1 MAEWK
6 TKNKIKKTQ
15 ITTARGS
22 QSINIQNLFEGA
34 GVEKAQVFTLNDG
47 IILGSTACDYS
58 TSWNYGDKSV
68 TIDSIAK
75 TWNTTPTLFFA
86 DIENKRE
93 HPLYADGKFTTITIP
108 SGYSLYTI
116 EVAGKGTF
124 TVYENEEPVTF
135 QMADNNTMTPAKV
148 YRICYKQK
156 AETVNVRVSGVNISW
171 AYMSSCYYFT
181 KKTQSVKNTVVVTE
195 SVYGN
200 FDTDKGITFPA
211 TPGEPPI
218 PQIPAIGLLG
228 YNDCF
233 MDFYS
238 MKKEGTNKNVTS
250 LSEFTFSDSSSTRK
264 TTHVSFPHVTNLNGE
279 INLENTRYLSYLQ
292 LGTLNNPVVWEN
304 PKLKLFIFHYLD
316 LNLTI
321 YTKGAVPFE
330 IEITPEYS
338 ASKVKINFKDSEEI
352 L

>member
-1 MAEWK
+1 MTDWK

-15 ITTARGS
+15 IATARGS
-22 QSINIQNLFEGA
+22 QSINLQSLFEGA

-47 IILGSTACDYS
+47 IILGSTSCDYS
-58 TSWNYGDKSV
+58 TSWSYGEKSV
-68 TIDSIAK
+68 TIDSMAK

-86 DIENKRE
+86 DIEDEVDRY
-93 HPLYADGKFTTITIP
+93 LYLNGKFTTITIP
-108 SGYSLYTI
+108 SGYCLYTI
-116 EVAGKGTF
+116 EVSGKGTF
-124 TVYENEEPVTF
+124 TLYENEEPVTF
-135 QMADNNTMTPAKV
+135 ELFGISKI
-148 YRICYKQK
+148 YIICYKQK
-156 AETVNVRVSGVNISW
+156 SETVKIRVSGLNISW
-171 AYMSSCYYFT
+171 AFMSSCYYFT
-181 KKTQSVKNTVVVTE
+181 KKTQNVKNTVVVTE

-238 MKKEGTNKNVTS
+238 MKKEGTNKNVAS
-250 LSEFTFSDSSSTRK
+250 LSEFTFSDSSSIRK
-264 TTHVSFPHVTNLNGE
+264 TTHVSFPHVISLNGE

-304 PKLKLFIFHYLD
+304 PKLKLFIFHHPD

-338 ASKVKINFKDSEEI
+338 ASKVKINFKDSEVV
-352 L
+352 

>member
-1 MAEWK
+1 MADWK

-15 ITTARGS
+15 MTTARGS
-22 QSINIQNLFEGA
+22 QTINVQNLFEGA

-58 TSWNYGDKSV
+58 TSWSYGEKTV

-108 SGYSLYTI
+108 SGYSFYTI
-116 EVAGKGTF
+116 EVAGKGMF

-135 QMADNNTMTPAKV
+135 QMVDNNTMTPAKV

-181 KKTQSVKNTVVVTE
+181 KKTKSVKNTVVVTE

-200 FDTDKGITFPA
+200 FDFDKGITIPA
-211 TPGEPPI
+211 TSGENPEPE
-218 PQIPAIGLLG
+218 PENSIGILG
-228 YNDCF
+228 IKDVLI
-233 MDFYS
+233 DFYS
-238 MKKEGTNKNVTS
+238 MKKEGTQENITFI
-250 LSEFTFSDSSSTRK
+250 SEFNINSTDF
-264 TTHVSFPHVTNLNGE
+264 THVSFPHVTNLSGE
-279 INLENTRYLSYLQ
+279 INLEKNQYLKYLQ
-292 LGTLNNPVVWEN
+292 LGTSNNPVVWEN
-304 PKLKLFIFHYLD
+304 PSIKLPKINYAFDI
-316 LNLTI
+316 NTTI
-321 YTKGAVPFE
+321 YTEGAIPF
-330 IEITPEYS
+330 IVGVIPEVQTS
-338 ASKVKINFKDSEEI
+338 RVKLNFKDSDLEES
-352 L
+352 

>member
-1 MAEWK
+1 MPDWK

-15 ITTARGS
+15 MTTARGS
-22 QSINIQNLFEGA
+22 QTVNIQSLFEGA

-58 TSWNYGDKSV
+58 TSWSYGEKTV

-135 QMADNNTMTPAKV
+135 QMADNETMTPAKV

-181 KKTQSVKNTVVVTE
+181 KKTKSVKNTVVVTE

-200 FDTDKGITFPA
+200 FDFDKGITFPA
-211 TPGEPPI
+211 TPGENPEPE
-218 PQIPAIGLLG
+218 PENPIGLLG
-228 YNDCF
+228 GGDEF
-233 MDFYS
+233 VDFYS
-238 MKKEGTNKNVTS
+238 MKKEGTNENITS
-250 LSEFTFSDSSSTRK
+250 VSEFNYANSNLTYI
-264 TTHVSFPHVTNLNGE
+264 SFPHVTNIVGE
-279 INLENTRYLSYLQ
+279 INLEKLTGLKYVQ
-292 LGTLNNPVVWEN
+292 LGTLNNPVTWTN
-304 PKLKLFIFHYLD
+304 PILKAPFPTGFEVV
-316 LNLTI
+316 I
-321 YTKGAVPFE
+321 YTQGAIPFD
-330 IEITPEYS
+330 IEISPAS
-338 ASKVKINFKDSEEI
+338 AVEFINIKFKDSELEVI
-352 L
+352 DG

>member
-1 MAEWK
+1 MADWI

-15 ITTARGS
+15 ITSARGS
-22 QSINIQNLFEGA
+22 QSINVQNLFEGA
-34 GVEKAQVFTLNDG
+34 GVEKAQIFTLNDG

-58 TSWNYGDKSV
+58 TSWSYGEKTV

-93 HPLYADGKFTTITIP
+93 HPLYVDGKFTPITIP

-116 EVAGKGTF
+116 EVVGKGIF

-135 QMADNNTMTPAKV
+135 EVDGIGKV

-156 AETVNVRVSGVNISW
+156 AESVNIRVSGVNISR
-171 AYMSSCYYFT
+171 AYMSSCYYFI
-181 KKTQSVKNTVVVTE
+181 KKTQNVKNTVVVTE

-211 TPGEPPI
+211 TPGEPPS

-228 YNDCF
+228 YNNCI

-238 MKKEGTNKNVTS
+238 MKKVGTDENVSS
-250 LSEFTFSDSSSTRK
+250 LSEFSFSDSSSLSK
-264 TTHVSFPHVTNLNGE
+264 TTHVSFPHVISLSEE
-279 INLENTRYLSYLQ
+279 INIENSRYLNYLQ

-304 PKLKLFIFHYLD
+304 PQLKLYIWYNTT

-321 YTKGAVPFE
+321 FTEGAVPFE
-330 IEITPEYS
+330 IEIIPES
-338 ASKVKINFKDSEEI
+338 VASKIEINFKDSEVV
-352 L
+352 

>member
-1 MAEWK
+1 MADWK
-6 TKNKIKKTQ
+6 IKNKIKKTQ
-15 ITTARGS
+15 IATARGS

-58 TSWNYGDKSV
+58 TSWSYGEKTA
-68 TIDSIAK
+68 TINSTAK
-75 TWNTTPTLFFA
+75 TWSVTPTLFFA

-93 HPLYADGKFTTITIP
+93 HPLYADGKFTTITVP
-108 SGYSLYTI
+108 SGYCLYTI
-116 EVAGKGTF
+116 EVAGNKVF

-135 QMADNNTMTPAKV
+135 EMADNETRTPAKV

-181 KKTQSVKNTVVVTE
+181 KKTQNVKNTVVVTE

-218 PQIPAIGLLG
+218 PEIPAIGLLG
-228 YNDCF
+228 YNNCF

-238 MKKEGTNKNVTS
+238 MKKEGTNENITS
-250 LSEFTFSDSSSTRK
+250 LSEFTFSDSSYLSG
-264 TTHVSFPHVTNLNGE
+264 TTHVSFPHVSSLNGE
-279 INLENTRYLSYLQ
+279 INLENNQYLSYLQ
-292 LGTLNNPVVWEN
+292 LGTLNNPIAWKN
-304 PKLKLFIFHYLD
+304 PQLKLHIWHNPT

-321 YTKGAVPFE
+321 FTKEAIPFE
-330 IEITPEYS
+330 IEIIPES
-338 ASKVKINFKDSEEI
+338 MASKVQINFKDSEVV
-352 L
+352 

>member
-1 MAEWK
+1 MADWK

-15 ITTARGS
+15 MTTARGS
-22 QSINIQNLFEGA
+22 QTVNVQNLFEGA

-58 TSWNYGDKSV
+58 TSWSYGEKTV

-135 QMADNNTMTPAKV
+135 QMADNETMTPAKV

-181 KKTQSVKNTVVVTE
+181 KKTKSVKNTVVVTE

-200 FDTDKGITFPA
+200 FDLDKGITFPA
-211 TPGEPPI
+211 TPGENPEPE
-218 PQIPAIGLLG
+218 PENPIGLLG
-228 YNDCF
+228 F
-233 MDFYS
+233 GKSFIDFYS
-238 MKKEGTNKNVTS
+238 MKKEGTQENITS
-250 LSEFTFSDSSSTRK
+250 ISEFNYNEAK
-264 TTHVSFPHVTNLNGE
+264 TTYLSFPHVVNIDGE
-279 INLENTRYLSYLQ
+279 INIENEKWIKYLQ
-292 LGTLNNPVVWEN
+292 LGTLNNPVVWIN
-304 PKLKLFIFHYLD
+304 PKLKVYQYIGS

-321 YTKGAVPFE
+321 FTEGAIPFE
-330 IEITPEYS
+330 IEIIPES
-338 ASKVKINFKDSEEI
+338 ATSKVQINFKDSEVD
-352 L
+352 

>member
-1 MAEWK
+1 MADWK

-15 ITTARGS
+15 MTIARGS
-22 QSINIQNLFEGA
+22 QTINVQNLFEGA

-58 TSWNYGDKSV
+58 TSWSYGEKTV

-75 TWNTTPTLFFA
+75 TWDTTPTLFFA

-181 KKTQSVKNTVVVTE
+181 KKTKSVKNTVVVTE

-200 FDTDKGITFPA
+200 FDFDKGITFPA
-211 TPGEPPI
+211 TPGENPEPE
-218 PQIPAIGLLG
+218 PENPIGLLG
-228 YNDCF
+228 FINSF
-233 MDFYS
+233 VDFYS
-238 MKKEGTNKNVTS
+238 MKKEGTNENINS
-250 LSEFTFSDSSSTRK
+250 LTEFNYNDKSLNYLSYL
-264 TTHVSFPHVTNLNGE
+264 SFPHVTNIDGE
-279 INLENTRYLSYLQ
+279 INIEAKKWIRYFQ
-292 LGTLNNPVVWEN
+292 LGTLNNPVIWTN
-304 PKLKLFIFHYLD
+304 PKLKVYQYGALD
-316 LNLTI
+316 LTI
-321 YTKGAVPFE
+321 FTEGALPFE
-330 IEITPEYS
+330 IEIIPES
-338 ASKVKINFKDSEEI
+338 AASSVKINFKNSQLEEN
-352 L
+352 

>member
-1 MAEWK
+1 MANWK

-15 ITTARGS
+15 IATARGS
-22 QSINIQNLFEGA
+22 QSINVQNLFEGA

-58 TSWNYGDKSV
+58 TSWSYGEKSV

-86 DIENKRE
+86 DIEDGRE

-108 SGYSLYTI
+108 SGYCLYTI
-116 EVAGKGTF
+116 EVAGDKLTI
-124 TVYENEEPVTF
+124 YENEEPVTF
-135 QMADNNTMTPAKV
+135 EIPFDTQAKI

-156 AETVNVRVSGVNISW
+156 AETVDIRVSGANIYS

-181 KKTQSVKNTVVVTE
+181 KKTQSIKNTVVVTE

-211 TPGEPPI
+211 TPGENPNPE
-218 PQIPAIGLLG
+218 PKEAIGLLG
-228 YNDCF
+228 FINSF
-233 MDFYS
+233 VDFYS
-238 MKKEGTNKNVTS
+238 MKKEGTQENITS
-250 LSEFTFSDSSSTRK
+250 LSEFNYNEIN
-264 TTHVSFPHVTNLNGE
+264 TTYLSFPHVINIDGE
-279 INLENTRYLSYLQ
+279 INIENLQRIKYLQ
-292 LGTLNNPVVWEN
+292 LGTLNNPVIWTY
-304 PKLKLFIFHYLD
+304 PKLKISPWFS

-321 YTKGAVPFE
+321 FTEGAIPFE
-330 IEITPEYS
+330 IEIDPES
-338 ASKVKINFKDSEEI
+338 AASMVQINFKDSEEN
-352 L
+352 